1 MVPAVVTHLG
11 SGRVPGRPAL
21 ATRRAAALRSRRP
34 RSDGRTCGPA
44 TGRATAGRDR
54 SDRRTACASRACRG
68 HVAPAGHTPD
78 GDPHRPVIEE
88 HEPLLRRL
96 GVGQRVLPRVERV
109 DAAEV
114 LHRGPWA
121 VDEAAR
127 LQLPRAGQTVPT
139 RHDASAGPCG
149 LSTTRHTR
157 QPRSGSRVASRG
169 RRGRAR
175 PPSQVVSLAAPPAPA
190 QRRVRAALRPADR
203 AAARSGPAA
212 QRGGRRLSGLD
223 PARVRP
229 RVLVGVFGVFQP
241 RHVTRFFADGCG
253 VSNAPGTPRI
263 RGVPSGSLTS
273 PARHPG

>member
-1 MVPAVVTHLG
+1 M
-11 SGRVPGRPAL
+11 
-21 ATRRAAALRSRRP
+21 
-34 RSDGRTCGPA
+34 
-44 TGRATAGRDR
+44 
-54 SDRRTACASRACRG
+54 
-68 HVAPAGHTPD
+68 APAGHTPD

-96 GVGQRVLPRVERV
+96 GVGQRVRPRVERV

-157 QPRSGSRVASRG
+157 QPRRGSRVASRG

-175 PPSQVVSLAAPPAPA
+175 PRSQVVRLLMAPPARALGRARAGAGTGGSSGSSLGTGSSPGRTTIWRSGCPISA
-190 QRRVRAALRPADR
+190 ISVPSQSLSGRVRRDERSRDAVRRSRMRPDWPGGA
-203 AAARSGPAA
+203 SGRP
-212 QRGGRRLSGLD
+212 GFRRPCSLY
-223 PARVRP
+223 
-229 RVLVGVFGVFQP
+229 RVL
-241 RHVTRFFADGCG
+241 
-253 VSNAPGTPRI
+253 I
-263 RGVPSGSLTS
+263 RLGSDLGS
-273 PARHPG
+273 PVRSWGSFNRGM